1 MMKLR
6 LIVVLLVLLLG
17 IAGCSGNKTKTPEDK
32 IATINTMM
40 NKGYE
45 MTEGQS
51 QEIKKAVEDAK
62 KLLSENKTEEANTLL
77 IKTITALELI
87 AETDRFNK
95 SE

>member
-62 KLLSENKTEEANTLL
+62 KLLSENKTEEANKLL